1 MYLNHRRDGRLF
13 ERAMERDN
21 AEAFAAMA
29 AGAMSPDPL
38 PELHPEGPRCPNC
51 NGSGGW
57 LRGSG
62 DYEECWQCEGSGR
75 AANECFGCG
84 HEILGETYTD
94 WNGEPLCGVC
104 AYAADGDHY

>member
-13 ERAMERDN
+13 ERAMDRDN

-29 AGAMSPDPL
+29 AGAANLNADPI
-38 PELHPEGPRCPNC
+38 EDEHH
-51 NGSGGW
+51 
-57 LRGSG
+57 
-62 DYEECWQCEGSGR
+62 ECY
-75 AANECFGCG
+75 GCG
-84 HEILGETYTD
+84 REIIGSVYTA